1 MQIQISWLLQKPTDL
16 DLQCLQMQGI
26 SRFSRTR
33 VNIKPC
39 LSGFNVNSKI
49 ILQKSQSS
57 SFSDFLIF
65 GPTLSDLF
73 WFLVLPH
80 QIFFQVLVLPYLFWC
95 LVLPYQIFSNF
106 WSYNIR
112 SSLIFWSYNIRS
124 FLIFGLSHR
133 CPIFDAQPPK
143 WRLQFVHLP
152 PINANF
158 KSPVTDTA

>member
-26 SRFSRTR
+26 SGFSRTR

-49 ILQKSQSS
+49 ILQKSKSS

-80 QIFFQVLVLPYLFWC
+80 QIFFQVLVLPYWTFSDVWSYPIRPFPIFGPTISDLFWFFGPTISDLFWF
-95 LVLPYQIFSNF
+95 LVCHTGAPYSMPSHQNGNYNLFIYLP
-106 WSYNIR
+106 
-112 SSLIFWSYNIRS
+112 
-124 FLIFGLSHR
+124 
-133 CPIFDAQPPK
+133 
-143 WRLQFVHLP
+143 
-152 PINANF
+152 
-158 KSPVTDTA
+158 